1 MLIFYKILYLFYK
14 ILTAINKK
22 QQTTNR
28 LIITNNLTKTLTLTK
43 I

>member
-1 MLIFYKILYLFYK
+1 MLIFYK